1 MCYTCVAP
9 ISGPCTQCAVL
20 ATTAMVQDVCRLYPY
35 VRDEMRTHT
44 CGSGSGVAAVMSAV
58 PILVSI
64 ASRSAQ
70 CSEKRRPVSVCRISE
85 TGCMKLKS
93 VL

>member
-1 MCYTCVAP
+1 MLVACDP
-9 ISGPCTQCAVL
+9 STVPWVVFVAIF
-20 ATTAMVQDVCRLYPY
+20 MVDDAWRLYPY

-70 CSEKRRPVSVCRISE
+70 CSETEDLYVCA
-85 TGCMKLKS
+85 
-93 VL
+93 V